1 MTKLE
6 TTVTAERKD
15 KQGTPVPLYLQVKQS
30 IIEKIHTAQWQAN
43 DRVPSEAELVSQF
56 NCSRMTANRAL
67 RELTAE
73 GLLVRLQGVG
83 TFVAEPKG
91 QSALFEIHSIEAE
104 ILARNHKYSCRILKL
119 EEIEASPAL
128 AGELNI
134 RPGTPVFHSI
144 IVHLENDVPVQIEDR
159 YVNALAAPDYLQ
171 QNFLSITP
179 HDYLSQ
185 VAPLTQGEHIVEA
198 VEADERSARLL
209 QINVGASCL
218 LITRRTWSQAYIVTS
233 TKLLFPGHRYKL
245 KGSFSS

>member
-1 MTKLE
+1 M
-6 TTVTAERKD
+6 TAEQKN
-15 KQGTPVPLYLQVKQS
+15 KSGTPVPLYLQVKQS
-30 IIEKIHTAQWQAN
+30 IIEKIHTAEWRTN
-43 DRVPSEAELVSQF
+43 DRIPSESELVSQF
-56 NCSRMTANRAL
+56 QCSRMTANRAL

-104 ILARNHKYSCRILKL
+104 ILARNHKYSCRIIKL
-119 EEIEASPAL
+119 EEIQASAAL
-128 AGELNI
+128 ASELNI
-134 RPGTPVFHSI
+134 PTEAPVFHSVI
-144 IVHLENDVPVQIEDR
+144 IHMENDVPVQIEDR
-159 YVNALAAPDYLQ
+159 YVNALAAPDYLK

-198 VEADERSARLL
+198 IEADERSARLL

>member
-1 MTKLE
+1 M
-6 TTVTAERKD
+6 TAEQKN
-15 KQGTPVPLYLQVKQS
+15 KLGTPVPLYLQVKQS
-30 IIEKIHTAQWQAN
+30 IIEKIHTAEWRTN
-43 DRVPSEAELVSQF
+43 DRIPSESELVSQF
-56 NCSRMTANRAL
+56 QCSRMTANRAL

-104 ILARNHKYSCRILKL
+104 IIARNHKYSCRIIKL
-119 EEIEASPAL
+119 EEIQASAAL
-128 AGELNI
+128 ASELNI
-134 RPGTPVFHSI
+134 PTETPVFHSVI
-144 IVHLENDVPVQIEDR
+144 IHMENDVPVQIEDR
-159 YVNALAAPDYLQ
+159 YVNALAAPDYLK

-198 VEADERSARLL
+198 IEADERSARLL
-209 QINVGASCL
+209 HINIGASCL

-233 TKLLFPGHRYKL
+233 TKLLFPGNRYKL

>member
-1 MTKLE
+1 M
-6 TTVTAERKD
+6 TAEQKN

-30 IIEKIHTAQWQAN
+30 IIEKIHTAEWRAN
-43 DRVPSEAELVSQF
+43 DRIPSESELVSQF
-56 NCSRMTANRAL
+56 QCSRMTANRAL

-73 GLLVRLQGVG
+73 GLLIRLQGVG

-104 ILARNHKYSCRILKL
+104 ILARNHKYSCRIIKL
-119 EEIEASPAL
+119 EEIQASAAL
-128 AGELNI
+128 ANELNI
-134 RPGTPVFHSI
+134 HPETAVFHSI
-144 IVHLENDVPVQIEDR
+144 IIHMENDVPVQIEDR
-159 YVNALAAPDYLQ
+159 YVNALAAPDYLK
-171 QNFLSITP
+171 QNFLTITP

-209 QINVGASCL
+209 QINPGASCL
-218 LITRRTWSQAYIVTS
+218 LITRRTWSQTFIVTS

-245 KGSFSS
+245 KGSFTS

>member
-1 MTKLE
+1 M
-6 TTVTAERKD
+6 TAEQKN
-15 KQGTPVPLYLQVKQS
+15 KLGTPVPLYLQVKQS
-30 IIEKIHTAQWQAN
+30 IIEKIHTAEWRTN
-43 DRVPSEAELVSQF
+43 DRIPSESELVSQF
-56 NCSRMTANRAL
+56 QCSRMTANRAL

-104 ILARNHKYSCRILKL
+104 IIARNHKYSCRIIKL
-119 EEIEASPAL
+119 EEIQASAAL
-128 AGELNI
+128 ASELNI
-134 RPGTPVFHSI
+134 PTETPVFHSVI
-144 IVHLENDVPVQIEDR
+144 IHMENDVPVQIEDR
-159 YVNALAAPDYLQ
+159 YVNALAAPDYLK

-198 VEADERSARLL
+198 IEADERSARLL

-233 TKLLFPGHRYKL
+233 TKLLFPGNRYKL

>member
-1 MTKLE
+1 
-6 TTVTAERKD
+6 VTAEQKN
-15 KQGTPVPLYLQVKQS
+15 KLGTPVPLYLQVKQS
-30 IIEKIHTAQWQAN
+30 IIEKIHTAEWRTN
-43 DRVPSEAELVSQF
+43 DRIPSESELVSQF
-56 NCSRMTANRAL
+56 QCSRMTANRAL

-104 ILARNHKYSCRILKL
+104 IIARNHKYSCRIIKL
-119 EEIEASPAL
+119 EEIQASAAL
-128 AGELNI
+128 ASELNI
-134 RPGTPVFHSI
+134 PTETPVFHSVI
-144 IVHLENDVPVQIEDR
+144 IHMENDVPVQIEDR
-159 YVNALAAPDYLQ
+159 YVNALAAPDYLK

-198 VEADERSARLL
+198 IEADERSARLL

-233 TKLLFPGHRYKL
+233 TKLLFPGNRYKL

>member
-1 MTKLE
+1 M
-6 TTVTAERKD
+6 TAEQKN

-30 IIEKIHTAQWQAN
+30 IIEKIHTAKWRAN
-43 DRVPSEAELVSQF
+43 DRIPSESELVSQF
-56 NCSRMTANRAL
+56 QCSRMTANRAL

-104 ILARNHKYSCRILKL
+104 IIARNHKYSCRIIKL
-119 EEIEASPAL
+119 EEIQASTSL
-128 AGELNI
+128 ASELNI
-134 RPGTPVFHSI
+134 PPETPVFHSVI
-144 IVHLENDVPVQIEDR
+144 IHMENDVPVQIEDR
-159 YVNALAAPDYLQ
+159 YVNALAAPDYLK
-171 QNFLSITP
+171 QNFLAVTP

-198 VEADERSARLL
+198 VEADERSAKLL
-209 QINVGASCL
+209 QINAGASCL
-218 LITRRTWSQAYIVTS
+218 LITRRTWSQAFIVTS
-233 TKLLFPGHRYKL
+233 TKLLFPGNRYKL

>member
-1 MTKLE
+1 M
-6 TTVTAERKD
+6 
-15 KQGTPVPLYLQVKQS
+15 
-30 IIEKIHTAQWQAN
+30 
-43 DRVPSEAELVSQF
+43 
-56 NCSRMTANRAL
+56 
-67 RELTAE
+67 
-73 GLLVRLQGVG
+73 QGVG

-104 ILARNHKYSCRILKL
+104 ILARDHKYSCRIIKL
-119 EEIEASPAL
+119 EEIQASSAL
-128 AGELNI
+128 ASELNI
-134 RPGTPVFHSI
+134 SLGAPVFHSI

-198 VEADERSARLL
+198 IEADERAARLL

-218 LITRRTWSQAYIVTS
+218 LITRRTWSQSFIVTS

>member
-1 MTKLE
+1 MIKLE
-6 TTVTAERKD
+6 NTVTANKKD
-15 KQGTPVPLYLQVKQS
+15 KSGTPVPLYLQVKQS

-43 DRVPSEAELVSQF
+43 DRIPSEAELVSQF
-56 NCSRMTANRAL
+56 QCSRMTANRAV

-104 ILARNHKYSCRILKL
+104 ILARDHKYSCSIIKL
-119 EEIEASPAL
+119 EEIQASSAL
-128 AGELNI
+128 ASELNI
-134 RPGTPVFHSI
+134 SLGAPVFHSI

-171 QNFLSITP
+171 QNFLSITH

-185 VAPLTQGEHIVEA
+185 IAPLTQGEHIVEA
-198 VEADERSARLL
+198 IEAD
-209 QINVGASCL
+209 
-218 LITRRTWSQAYIVTS
+218 
-233 TKLLFPGHRYKL
+233 
-245 KGSFSS
+245 

>member
-1 MTKLE
+1 M
-6 TTVTAERKD
+6 TAEQKN

-30 IIEKIHTAQWQAN
+30 IIEKIHTAEWRAN
-43 DRVPSEAELVSQF
+43 DRIPSESELVTQF
-56 NCSRMTANRAL
+56 QCSRMTANRAL

-73 GLLVRLQGVG
+73 GLLVRVQGVG

-104 ILARNHKYSCRILKL
+104 ILARHHKYSCRIIKL
-119 EEIEASPAL
+119 EEIQASVAL
-128 AGELNI
+128 ASELNI
-134 RPGTPVFHSI
+134 PPETPVFHSI
-144 IVHLENDVPVQIEDR
+144 IIHMENDVPVQIEDR
-159 YVNALAAPDYLQ
+159 YVNALAAPDYLK

-209 QINVGASCL
+209 QINTGASCL
-218 LITRRTWSQAYIVTS
+218 LITRRTWSQAFIVTS

>member
-1 MTKLE
+1 M
-6 TTVTAERKD
+6 TAEQKN
-15 KQGTPVPLYLQVKQS
+15 KSGTPVPLYLQVKQS
-30 IIEKIHTAQWQAN
+30 IIEKIHTAQWRTN
-43 DRVPSEAELVSQF
+43 DRIPSESELVSQF
-56 NCSRMTANRAL
+56 QCSRMTANRAL

-104 ILARNHKYSCRILKL
+104 ILARNHKYSCRIIKL
-119 EEIEASPAL
+119 EEIQASAAL
-128 AGELNI
+128 ASELNI
-134 RPGTPVFHSI
+134 PTEAPVFHSVI
-144 IVHLENDVPVQIEDR
+144 IHMENDVPVQIEDR
-159 YVNALAAPDYLQ
+159 YVNALAAPDYLK

-198 VEADERSARLL
+198 IEADERSARLL

>member
-1 MTKLE
+1 M
-6 TTVTAERKD
+6 TAEQKN

-30 IIEKIHTAQWQAN
+30 IIEKIHTAQWRTN
-43 DRVPSEAELVSQF
+43 DRIPSESELVSQF
-56 NCSRMTANRAL
+56 QCSRMTANRAL

-104 ILARNHKYSCRILKL
+104 IIERNHKYSCRIIKL
-119 EEIEASPAL
+119 EEIQASTAL
-128 AGELNI
+128 ASELNI
-134 RPGTPVFHSI
+134 SPETLVFHSV
-144 IVHLENDVPVQIEDR
+144 IVHMENDVPVQIEDR
-159 YVNALAAPDYLQ
+159 YVNALAAPDYLK

-209 QINVGASCL
+209 QINTGASCL
-218 LITRRTWSQAYIVTS
+218 LITRRTWSQAFIVTS
-233 TKLLFPGHRYKL
+233 TKLLFPGNRYKL

>member
-1 MTKLE
+1 M
-6 TTVTAERKD
+6 TAEQKN

-30 IIEKIHTAQWQAN
+30 IIEKIHTAKWRAN
-43 DRVPSEAELVSQF
+43 DRIPSESELVSQF
-56 NCSRMTANRAL
+56 QCSRMTANRAL

-104 ILARNHKYSCRILKL
+104 IIARNHKYSCRIIKL
-119 EEIEASPAL
+119 EEIQASTSL
-128 AGELNI
+128 ASELNI
-134 RPGTPVFHSI
+134 PPETPVFHSI
-144 IVHLENDVPVQIEDR
+144 IIHMENDVPVQIEDR
-159 YVNALAAPDYLQ
+159 YVNALAAPDYLK
-171 QNFLSITP
+171 QNFLAVTP

-198 VEADERSARLL
+198 VEADERSAKLL
-209 QINVGASCL
+209 QINAGASCL
-218 LITRRTWSQAYIVTS
+218 LITRRTWSQAFIVTS
-233 TKLLFPGHRYKL
+233 TKLLFPGNRYKL

>member
-1 MTKLE
+1 M
-6 TTVTAERKD
+6 TAEQKN

-30 IIEKIHTAQWQAN
+30 IIEKIHTAKWRAN
-43 DRVPSEAELVSQF
+43 DRIPSESELVSQF
-56 NCSRMTANRAL
+56 QCSRMTANRAL

-104 ILARNHKYSCRILKL
+104 IIARNHKYSCRIIKL
-119 EEIEASPAL
+119 EEIQASTSL
-128 AGELNI
+128 ASELNI
-134 RPGTPVFHSI
+134 PPETPVFHSI
-144 IVHLENDVPVQIEDR
+144 IIHMENDVPVQIEDR
-159 YVNALAAPDYLQ
+159 YVNALAAPDYLK
-171 QNFLSITP
+171 QNFLAITP

-198 VEADERSARLL
+198 VEADERSAKLL
-209 QINVGASCL
+209 QINAGASCL
-218 LITRRTWSQAYIVTS
+218 LITRRTWSQAFIVTS
-233 TKLLFPGHRYKL
+233 TKLLFPGNRYKL